1 MHSKSWAVSNKLPF
15 VRNKNYKITN
25 HKFYDQ
31 YVRNNE
37 IILLKIYRTNSKL
50 EKEIEELQEINRNL
64 QEQ

>member
-15 VRNKNYKITN
+15 VRNMNYKITN

-31 YVRNNE
+31 YVRNNK